1 MRALARL
8 AAIVIAAGMCGAV
21 AAQTTD
27 RPISAES
34 LIVRRSASG
43 VETVTFLSKDP
54 NFLFP
59 PIGSVDD
66 PSRPSNGTELSL
78 FPQSQGGLGFSYGVT
93 GGAMW
98 KSKDGAVDEYHYR
111 YPQGPQG
118 IKSVLLKETKRI
130 KVRIRGTSP
139 PFSGPYGG
147 FFVRLTTGS
156 LRNCAFFDASTIR
169 RDDGTRFEARDAAAP
184 SVSDCESFPGATTT
198 TTTLPYPP
206 CTGGAGYPT
215 CDGTCPGTDECGQH
229 IEGGFQTCACFPAGV
244 IRVPSRATRRVAA
257 PASVERCVRGSTPTS
272 TTLVAGFRGVHAYLR
287 RRVAIRRFRT
297 SVPAWDSVRGRG
309 VRRPDDRQYDVLRL
323 RSAIVLSGG
332 NG

>member
-1 MRALARL
+1 MRALARV
-8 AAIVIAAGMCGAV
+8 AAIVLAAGMCGAV

-244 IRVPSRATRRVAA
+244 IPCAESGYPTCGGACFGGEVCQGFDANFNDPGSRFQGCA
-257 PASVERCVRGSTPTS
+257 CVSPTS
-272 TTLVAGFRGVHAYLR
+272 SCDTSFPNVCPGLGLCPPGEVCAGLTIDNTTYCDCGPPSF
-287 RRVAIRRFRT
+287 
-297 SVPAWDSVRGRG
+297 
-309 VRRPDDRQYDVLRL
+309 
-323 RSAIVLSGG
+323 
-332 NG
+332 